1 VVERAL
7 WRTEALPKQ
16 EKGRSHSV
24 RPVSKRSPSWCKYEP
39 EEVEALVVKLA
50 REGESASRIGT
61 ILRDQHGIPLAKP
74 ITGKSITAL
83 LEEADLAPSVP
94 EDLDMLLRKA
104 TRLST
109 HLDKNKMDLSN
120 KRSLQVVE
128 ARIYKLSR
136 YYKKKGVLPSDWKYQ
151 HRVASMI

>member
-1 VVERAL
+1 M
-7 WRTEALPKQ
+7 
-16 EKGRSHSV
+16 
-24 RPVSKRSPSWCKYEP
+24 
-39 EEVEALVVKLA
+39 KLA

-151 HRVASMI
+151 HRVASVI

>member
-1 VVERAL
+1 MVERAL

>member
-1 VVERAL
+1 M
-7 WRTEALPKQ
+7 PKQ

-151 HRVASMI
+151 HRVASVI